1 MESVSIELAKL
12 EKVDGSKIGFSVKW
26 YGIRKKKGQGISN
39 KSSQRS
45 LAILRVYSKLPNN
58 GAGEINVQTGT
69 FSKIIKRAY
78 PNKSVQAGFYK
89 ILLHKKT
96 RAGRNCH
103 KINKR
108 AGPNKC
114 VQAGFSV

>member
-1 MESVSIELAKL
+1 M
-12 EKVDGSKIGFSVKW
+12 
-26 YGIRKKKGQGISN
+26 
-39 KSSQRS
+39 S
-45 LAILRVYSKLPNN
+45 LVYYLPYFHSRYSKVPNN
-58 GAGEINVQTGT
+58 SAGEINVQAGT

-114 VQAGFSV
+114 VQAGFFVRN

>member
-1 MESVSIELAKL
+1 M
-12 EKVDGSKIGFSVKW
+12 
-26 YGIRKKKGQGISN
+26 
-39 KSSQRS
+39 
-45 LAILRVYSKLPNN
+45 PNN
-58 GAGEINVQTGT
+58 RAGEINVQARN
-69 FSKIIKRAY
+69 FSKLIKRAY
-78 PNKSVQAGFYK
+78 PNKSVQAGFNK

-114 VQAGFSV
+114 VQAGFFE

>member
-1 MESVSIELAKL
+1 MPNSSAVTFSFL
-12 EKVDGSKIGFSVKW
+12 GGKILPAQA
-26 YGIRKKKGQGISN
+26 YYSN
-39 KSSQRS
+39 
-45 LAILRVYSKLPNN
+45 LPNN
-58 GAGEINVQTGT
+58 RAVQINVQAGT

-96 RAGRNCH
+96 CAGRNCH

-114 VQAGFSV
+114 VQAGFFV

>member
-1 MESVSIELAKL
+1 M
-12 EKVDGSKIGFSVKW
+12 
-26 YGIRKKKGQGISN
+26 GILISTYITIFN
-39 KSSQRS
+39 E
-45 LAILRVYSKLPNN
+45 YSNLPNN
-58 GAGEINVQTGT
+58 RAVQINVQAGT

-114 VQAGFSV
+114 VQAGFFV

>member
-1 MESVSIELAKL
+1 M
-12 EKVDGSKIGFSVKW
+12 
-26 YGIRKKKGQGISN
+26 
-39 KSSQRS
+39 
-45 LAILRVYSKLPNN
+45 PNN
-58 GAGEINVQTGT
+58 SAGEINVQIGT
-69 FSKIIKRAY
+69 FSKIIKRAC

-114 VQAGFSV
+114 VQAGFFV